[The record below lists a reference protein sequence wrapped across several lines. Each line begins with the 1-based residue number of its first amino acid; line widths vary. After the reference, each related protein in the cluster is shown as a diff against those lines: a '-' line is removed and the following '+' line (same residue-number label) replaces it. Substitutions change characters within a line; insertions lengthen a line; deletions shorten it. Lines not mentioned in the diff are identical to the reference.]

1 MANIIDDTGVE
12 HEAGAP
18 APVPPKVKT
27 KRLKQDRIGRKQ
39 PPVVD
44 QRRRLTVV
52 SGVCAALAVAG
63 LGLGAWQTATAR
75 QYAETYE
82 SNLVEV
88 VSTQADVAAGDVIE
102 TSNLVTVKVPKNLAP
117 ADAVKADESGLIAGH
132 RACANITAG
141 NAISASTVQASA
153 VASTITHA
161 PDSDKVAYM
170 VALDGSASMSPL
182 LHVGDVVDILT
193 GSDGNETDFVAE
205 KVKILALDAAMSNSS
220 EASGGYSTVTLE
232 LTSEQ
237 AKELYTITNVSG
249 GSIKLVAPAAVDDEG
264 NVDTGAYGT
273 GDQKTIDQTKAEA
286 ETAAAAQGKE

>member
-1 MANIIDDTGVE
+1 MANIIDDTGAE

-18 APVPPKVKT
+18 APVPHKVKT
-27 KRLKQDRIGRKQ
+27 KRLKQDKIGRKQ

-102 TSNLVTVKVPKNLAP
+102 ASNLVTVKVPKSLAP

-249 GSIKLVAPAAVDDEG
+249 GSIKLVAPAAADGVG
-264 NVDTGAYGT
+264 NVETGAYGT

-286 ETAAAAQGKE
+286 ETAAARQSQE

>member
-1 MANIIDDTGVE
+1 MANIIDDTGAE
-12 HEAGAP
+12 YEAGAP
-18 APVPPKVKT
+18 APVPHKVKT
-27 KRLKQDRIGRKQ
+27 KRLKQDKIGRKQ

-88 VSTQADVAAGDVIE
+88 VSTQADVAAGDMIE
-102 TSNLVTVKVPKNLAP
+102 ASNLVTVKVPKSLAP
-117 ADAVKADESGLIAGH
+117 ADAVKADEGGLIAGH